1 MYYFCNFAPFICV
14 LTLQLMGDNIEIIKN
29 TDEFLHIKSETVPDW
44 VSKLTSLKDKIIE
57 KLDSSKS
64 NESTSNLQSN
74 QDK

>member
-1 MYYFCNFAPFICV
+1 
-14 LTLQLMGDNIEIIKN
+14 MGDNIEIIKN